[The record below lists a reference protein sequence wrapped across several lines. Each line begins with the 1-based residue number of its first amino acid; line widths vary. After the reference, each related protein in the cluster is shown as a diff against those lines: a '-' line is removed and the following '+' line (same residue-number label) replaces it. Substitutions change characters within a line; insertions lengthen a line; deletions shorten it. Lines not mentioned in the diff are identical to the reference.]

1 MSDKSSTTSV
11 ELKEIER
18 FVEYIE
24 KVVRE
29 SDIGLSP
36 KSIGMIKQKYLELK
50 MKAKIEIE
58 SVPKFMES
66 VAFSKTKELDF
77 LELRLETALQLASD
91 KYTLQEMRT
100 RCDSLKNAVEVYK
113 ALAFAFASVL
123 AIIIGAIISRLI

>member
-1 MSDKSSTTSV
+1 LSDKSSTSSR
-11 ELKEIER
+11 ELKEIDE

-36 KSIGMIKQKYLELK
+36 KSVEMIKRKYFELK

-58 SVPKFMES
+58 AVPKFMEN
-66 VAFSKTKELDF
+66 VAFSKMKELDF

-91 KYTLQEMRT
+91 KYTLQEMRA
-100 RCDSLKNAVEVYK
+100 RCDSLKNAVEIYK
-113 ALAFAFASVL
+113 AMVAVIFGAVVW
-123 AIIIGAIISRLI
+123 AILSRFI

>member
-1 MSDKSSTTSV
+1 MSDKLSTSSV
-11 ELKEIER
+11 ELKEIEK

-24 KVVRE
+24 KLVRE

-36 KSIGMIKQKYLELK
+36 KSVELIKRKYFELK

-58 SVPKFMES
+58 SVPKFMEN
-66 VAFSKTKELDF
+66 VAFSKMKELDF

-91 KYTLQEMRT
+91 KYTLQEMHA
-100 RCDSLKNAVEVYK
+100 RCDALKNTVEVYK

-123 AIIIGAIISRLI
+123 AIIVGAIISRLI